1 MKRFEVLEM
10 LKELKYS
17 LSKLVGLAEM
27 KSRSIDITC
36 KKRDYVLELAEKL
49 KDVISIY
56 NLRLYETEN
65 INVIVGWVP
74 IPMTNDDVHKELEN
88 IVGKVVKVTAK
99 KNRDGFL
106 SGIRIACIP
115 KTMLEEDPLPSYIT
129 MKGCEIY
136 VTYTGQTVTLQ
147 VLCKNRAWAK

>member
-1 MKRFEVLEM
+1 
-10 LKELKYS
+10 
-17 LSKLVGLAEM
+17 M

-36 KKRDYVLELAEKL
+36 KKREYVLELAEKL
-49 KDVISIY
+49 KDVTSIY

-99 KNRDGFL
+99 KNRNGLL
-106 SGIRIACIP
+106 SEIRIISIP
-115 KTMLEEDPLPSYIT
+115 KIMLEETPCPA
-129 MKGCEIY
+129 
-136 VTYTGQTVTLQ
+136 TLQ
-147 VLCKNRAWAK
+147 